1 MCEIEIQKLKQQAIP
16 NSILQNLKIYSI
28 KKCRK
33 ASQKWIIM
41 YVANT
46 AIVKLQ
52 IFNGKYHFR
61 LWIFVLTVEYFYYW
75 RWRVLPKVL
84 QGKWC

>member
-1 MCEIEIQKLKQQAIP
+1 MCEIAIKKLKQHAIP
-16 NSILQNLKIYSI
+16 NSSLQNVKIYSL

-52 IFNGKYHFR
+52 IFSGRYHFR
-61 LWIFVLTVEYFYYW
+61 LWFLVSSVECFYYW
-75 RWRVLPKVL
+75 HWGVLPKVL

>member
-1 MCEIEIQKLKQQAIP
+1 MCEIAIKKLKQEAIP
-16 NSILQNLKIYSI
+16 NSSLQNLKIYSI

-46 AIVKLQ
+46 AIVKL
-52 IFNGKYHFR
+52 FNGKYHFR
-61 LWIFVLTVEYFYYW
+61 LWIFVSTVEYFYYW
-75 RWRVLPKVL
+75 HWRVLPKVL